1 MFNKIT
7 NNLWLIL
14 LAIVITTL
22 SLIFTNTLVRELA
35 KEEQKKI
42 EVWAEATEQIA
53 NGEFSEFA
61 FEIIKKNTNI
71 PVLVVDTNYNLI
83 SSRNFKE
90 PPTNVDEFYKKQ
102 IEKLK
107 QNSPII
113 ITLDEDEKQYIFYDN
128 SFLLK
133 KLAIYPYVQFIMIA
147 IFLLLVIWV
156 LTTNKRSE
164 QNKVWVGLSKETAH
178 QLGTPISSLLAWN
191 EILKQSYPEDNTI
204 EEIDKDIN
212 RLTIIAERFSK
223 IGSEPELKSENIETI
238 TKEVMEY
245 MSHRTSSKIKYS
257 YTSNTLDSNTLL
269 NKSLYTWVLENIC
282 KNAIDAMN
290 GSGNL
295 DFRIFDNDSHI
306 ITEIKDSGKGIERQN
321 YKKIFEPGYTTKS
334 RGWGLGLSLAKR
346 IIVEYH
352 KGKIFVKNSEIN
364 VGTTI
369 RIEIPR
375 KTLKTNK

>member
-1 MFNKIT
+1 M
-7 NNLWLIL
+7 
-14 LAIVITTL
+14 
-22 SLIFTNTLVRELA
+22 
-35 KEEQKKI
+35 
-42 EVWAEATEQIA
+42 
-53 NGEFSEFA
+53 
-61 FEIIKKNTNI
+61 
-71 PVLVVDTNYNLI
+71 VDTNYNLI

-113 ITLDEDEKQYIFYDN
+113 ITLDENEKQYIFYDN

-191 EILKQSYPEDNTI
+191 EILKQSYPEDTTI

-295 DFRIFDNDSHI
+295 DFRIFDTDSHI